1 MHDGNKTFTNKFTWE
16 MRLENLKRVSGPVL
30 SYILQIDATSVFL
43 FREFESTEST
53 FQN

>member
-16 MRLENLKRVSGPVL
+16 MVQNLKRVCGPVL

-43 FREFESTEST
+43 FWEFESTEST
-53 FQN
+53 FLN